1 MAALAEGRAVAAAA
15 AAAVAAAVAAAAVGA
30 AAGAAAAAAAGAAA
44 AAAAAVAAPVDGG
57 DGDATKQTLI
67 TQKMPCWIGP
77 HSRDSAGRGTASKQS
92 KSLLCWRAGVFEPAW
107 QDTPRPHSSPG
118 AQSQP
123 SGRGRMLWVLPFFA
137 LAQNAL
143 SSSILVPF
151 LQREEGTEQMLVP
164 RLCCSTR
171 PR

>member
-1 MAALAEGRAVAAAA
+1 MAALAEGRAAAAAA
-15 AAAVAAAVAAAAVGA
+15 AAAVAAAAAAAAAGA

-44 AAAAAVAAPVDGG
+44 AAAAAAAAPVDGG
-57 DGDATKQTLI
+57 DGDATKQTLV

-77 HSRDSAGRGTASKQS
+77 HGRHSAGRGTASKQS
-92 KSLLCWRAGVFEPAW
+92 KSLSCWRAW

-118 AQSQP
+118 TRSQP
-123 SGRGRMLWVLPFFA
+123 SGRGRMLRVLPFFA

-164 RLCCSTR
+164 GLCCSAH